1 MAKKKIE
8 SSGFE
13 LHESGGRI
21 APREELGG
29 DKYVIRL
36 MGWDEG
42 ASIVHGSSADYP
54 VSVIKRD
61 FPESFPAGTRMRANH
76 DGFCED
82 GGDIT
87 RIVAKTIDTPW
98 AEKDGMY
105 ATAYV
110 SENYTT
116 LMREFADVIG
126 TSISAAGELDPRND
140 VEHEQFDPEFP
151 KTVTRFYTA
160 EESPYNSVDFVEA
173 PGADGRVIRAVES
186 AAKNLFAVEG
196 AFNVREQAKFAGTL
210 LENKSPAAVPPT
222 ADEGNKMLTDEEV
235 TALVEQA
242 TTAAVARAV
251 EALRP
256 APEEVRMEVVA
267 EAAMTAGLSEEGR
280 QSVYERVA
288 GGMSA
293 TDAIAREQAR
303 ENAIEAEV
311 QKRLEAAKP
320 APSAPRYAAFGESAS
335 VNVSVDELA
344 G

>member
-1 MAKKKIE
+1 MLTSMEIK
-8 SSGFE
+8 G
-13 LHESGGRI
+13 LHEAGGRI
-21 APREELGG
+21 KPREDLGG
-29 DKYVIRL
+29 DKYVVRL

-42 ASIVHGSSADYP
+42 ESIVHGSSADYP
-54 VSVIKRD
+54 VNVIKRD

-87 RIVAKTIDTPW
+87 RIVAKTLDTPW

-116 LMREFADVIG
+116 LMREFAEVIG

-140 VEHEQFDPEFP
+140 PEHEQFDPEFP

-186 AAKNLFAVEG
+186 AAKEIFAEG
-196 AFNVREQAKFAGTL
+196 RFNIREQTKFVGKRV
-210 LENKSPAAVPPT
+210 EEKSPKAVPPK
-222 ADEGNKMLTDEEV
+222 ANEGKKMDPEEE
-235 TALVEQA
+235 TALVERVA
-242 TTAAVARAV
+242 SAAVAKAV

-256 APEEVRMEVVA
+256 APEEVRMENVA
-267 EAAMTAGLSEEGR
+267 EAAIEAGLSKEGR
-280 QSVYERVA
+280 EGVYERVEA
-288 GGMSA
+288 GMPVA
-293 TDAIAREQAR
+293 EAIEKEKSREA
-303 ENAIEAEV
+303 AIEARVKATIES
-311 QKRLEAAKP
+311 EAKAK
-320 APSAPRYAAFGESAS
+320 APSYTTFGESAAADYTA
-335 VNVSVDELA
+335 DELA
-344 G
+344 GE